1 MVLIKN
7 LLKFY
12 SHKIQNA
19 KYFITFL
26 FLNYFLVKKHIPIFI
41 WLLLLAELGQ
51 NSPFLEGVPAIAG
64 GVVSASHGRI
74 SSQNH
79 RRSSHNATLVFFHKL
94 SLMRKST
101 PLKKGNLYRSAI
113 KCLLLQNK
121 RA

>member
-51 NSPFLEGVPAIAG
+51 NSHFLERGARD
-64 GVVSASHGRI
+64 SGRG
-74 SSQNH
+74 SVGKP
-79 RRSSHNATLVFFHKL
+79 R
-94 SLMRKST
+94 
-101 PLKKGNLYRSAI
+101 
-113 KCLLLQNK
+113 
-121 RA
+121 